1 MQAIRSSSTVFV
13 KAPLHNAV
21 AEILSILIAGCLRSS
36 QAAKVFGIVDCLLQ
50 VHLVELF
57 AGPLALDT
65 FKEMLSNRYL
75 IHFIVNSAALGA
87 LVKGYS
93 PSADNIK
100 IVGDYWLRAASRK
113 LFHDR
118 MESKSN
124 ISDDPSR
131 LNVEGIM
138 ASIGAVY
145 TPPCLEFLEQPAPNR
160 DPTQGFGEPVRVR
173 RLWEALFARMAVAH
187 SHSSVHIRP
196 DARRA

>member
-1 MQAIRSSSTVFV
+1 MAALGPTSAFSGTV
-13 KAPLHNAV
+13 
-21 AEILSILIAGCLRSS
+21 
-36 QAAKVFGIVDCLLQ
+36 
-50 VHLVELF
+50 

-65 FKEMLSNRYL
+65 CKEMLSNRYL
-75 IHFIVNSAALGA
+75 IHFIDNSAALGA

-93 PSADNIK
+93 PSKDNIK

-113 LFHDR
+113 LFIYCDR
-118 MESKSN
+118 VESKLN

-138 ASIGAVY
+138 ASIGAIY
-145 TPPCLEFLEQPAPNR
+145 IPPCLEFLEQPAPNR
-160 DPTQGFGEPVRVR
+160 DPTQWFGGTVRVR
-173 RLWEALFARMAVAH
+173 RLREALFARMAVAH

>member
-1 MQAIRSSSTVFV
+1 MKTLAAAAGHLQSS
-13 KAPLHNAV
+13 
-21 AEILSILIAGCLRSS
+21 
-36 QAAKVFGIVDCLLQ
+36 CLLQ
-50 VHLVELF
+50 VLVVERF

-65 FKEMLSNRYL
+65 FKSMLSNRYL
-75 IHFIVNSAALGA
+75 IHFIDNSVALGA

-93 PSADNIK
+93 PSEDNIE

-113 LFHDR
+113 LFIYCDR
-118 MESKSN
+118 VESKSN

-145 TPPCLEFLEQPAPNR
+145 IPPCLEFLEQPAPNR
-160 DPTQGFGEPVRVR
+160 DPTQWFGGTVRVR
-173 RLWEALFARMAVAH
+173 RLREALFARMAVAH